1 MTSISIVGVVFG
13 IQFIS
18 STTLEMNNED
28 IGLGRR
34 TGGSVCKLEGVS
46 LGCHDSSTTCI
57 IGVGWHFTLGKSS
70 NQTSKEGLIAVSREK
85 VLLNISIFD

>member
-1 MTSISIVGVVFG
+1 MTSISTVGVVFG

-34 TGGSVCKLEGVS
+34 TGGSVCKLERVS
-46 LGCHDSSTTCI
+46 LGSSYHLPMCHWS
-57 IGVGWHFTLGKSS
+57 WHFTLGKSS
-70 NQTSKEGLIAVSREK
+70 NETSKGGLIAVAGTK
-85 VLLNISIFD
+85 FY

>member
-34 TGGSVCKLEGVS
+34 TGGSVCKLERVS
-46 LGCHDSSTTCI
+46 LGSSCY
-57 IGVGWHFTLGKSS
+57 L
-70 NQTSKEGLIAVSREK
+70 AVLYVSLELAFYIRK
-85 VLLNISIFD
+85 IFK